1 MKEGSSATT
10 QPIRQELQAALTAA
24 RTLPAEALIWFLGD
38 LEIVRATA
46 WARLTAPVIN
56 EPLPDEL
63 LDIHEAARRLG
74 ASTGYLYHN
83 CSKLPFTRHVGRNLR
98 FSAQGIQ
105 KYIQRGYDPWAK
117 RAARHGGPGAVKNEP
132 AFSSRN

>member
-1 MKEGSSATT
+1 MVNEGEPRLLKHPAGLAESSAAT
-10 QPIRQELQAALTAA
+10 QLIRQELQAALTAA
-24 RTLPAEALIWFLGD
+24 RTLPAEALTWFLGD
-38 LEIVRATA
+38 LEIVRAIA

-74 ASTGYLYHN
+74 ASTSYLYHN

-98 FSAQGIQ
+98 FSARGIES
-105 KYIQRGYDPWAK
+105 YIR
-117 RAARHGGPGAVKNEP
+117 RTH
-132 AFSSRN
+132 